1 MIVRDDDTSFLLI
14 TQPDHARLARDIV
27 AAIRTEPVLDTAARD
42 TVLFA
47 TLEHDNGWL
56 EVDAAPTIDPATGR
70 PCDFINGP
78 AHVKHELWPRGIA
91 RVART
96 DARAAALVAEHALTV
111 YHYRAAEPEWRS
123 FFGPITALRDDL
135 LRQVMAAH
143 GPARDAFAEQYR
155 CVRLGDVFSLQFCN
169 GWTDPHET
177 FGYRATLHGHHLV
190 ITPDPFAGAVIPL
203 RVMARRIPARPY
215 ASDADLRAAMG
226 ESVPELLEGDARGV
240 QRM

>member
-1 MIVRDDDTSFLLI
+1 MIIRDEAESYLLI

-27 AAIRTEPVLDTAARD
+27 AAIRTEPALEDADRE

-56 EVDAAPTIDPATGR
+56 EVDAEPTIDPSTGR

-78 AHVKHELWPRGIA
+78 AYIKHELWPRGI
-91 RVART
+91 RRIART
-96 DARAAALVAEHALTV
+96 NPRAGALIAEHALTV
-111 YHYRAAEPEWRS
+111 YHYRAAEPDWHA

-135 LRQVMAAH
+135 LRQVGAAD
-143 GPARDAFAEQYR
+143 GPAREGFNRAYR

-177 FGYRATLHGHHLV
+177 VGYRAALNANRLA
-190 ITPDPFAGAVIPL
+190 ITPDPFAGAPVPL
-203 RVMARRIPARPY
+203 RVMARRIPARQY
-215 ASDADLRAAMG
+215 ASDADLRAAMA
-226 ESVPELLEGDARGV
+226 ESVPEFLDGTAHGS
-240 QRM
+240 

>member
-1 MIVRDDDTSFLLI
+1 MIVRDDGGSFLLI

-27 AAIRTEPVLDTAARD
+27 SAIRTEPALETAARE

-56 EVDAAPTIDPATGR
+56 EVDAEPTIDPGTGR

-78 AHVKHELWPRGIA
+78 AHVKHELWPRGIR
-91 RVART
+91 RVAHT

-111 YHYRAAEPEWRS
+111 YHYRAAEPEWHS

-135 LRQVMAAH
+135 LRQVMAAE

-177 FGYRATLHGHHLV
+177 FGYRARLERNQLL
-190 ITPDPFAGAVIPL
+190 ITPDPFHGAVIPL
-203 RVMARRIPARPY
+203 RVMARRIPARTY
-215 ASDADLRAAMG
+215 ASDADLRAAMA
-226 ESVPELLEGDARGV
+226 EAVPEFLEGAVHGA
-240 QRM
+240 